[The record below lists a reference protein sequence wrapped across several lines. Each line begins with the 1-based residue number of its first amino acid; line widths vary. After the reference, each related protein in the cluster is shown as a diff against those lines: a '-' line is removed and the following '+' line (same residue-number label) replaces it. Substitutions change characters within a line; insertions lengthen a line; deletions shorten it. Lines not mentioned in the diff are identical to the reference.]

1 MIAWIL
7 VFVAVLA
14 GIEMWAR
21 PEIHAHVAKDYAI
34 LADKWIAVA
43 LIVALALL
51 VDALVRRFYW
61 HGYLKRRRG
70 LDTPALIQDIVTILL
85 VAIGLSIGL
94 TYVAGLSVTG
104 IVTASGATAII
115 LGIALQAVIQDLFS
129 GLAINFEGS
138 YAIGDWLTI
147 FTDQVPNPI
156 YGCVTHISWRSTYLT
171 LSDGSR
177 VMVPNHMVT
186 SNPVKNHSRPREAK
200 RLFVELCIDNR
211 IPTDRVVDIVL
222 GETFK
227 VVRAAGL
234 VRHPEPTVLVSRV
247 DSDAIYYEVRF
258 YHLPHMIEP
267 DMARSLVLTALL
279 DALQQSHL
287 ATPVT
292 QVEMTKAP
300 DVTFKFGE
308 EESRSL
314 VLRASLFENILEPE
328 HVEILVSNCRPA
340 ELPAGA
346 VLMAQGDAGSSMFI
360 IMEGAATVTIRG
372 DSGQSHEV
380 NILAA
385 GDVVG
390 EMSLMTG
397 APRNASVTALTRV
410 RVIEVTKNAIAMVLQ
425 KSPGLAERF
434 SAVLAERQQQ
444 NAELANRMIR
454 REEVQQDLLAR
465 ITAFFSRAFLGS

>member
-1 MIAWIL
+1 MIPWIL
-7 VFVAVLA
+7 VFVAILA
-14 GIEMWAR
+14 GIEIWAR
-21 PEIHAHVAKDYAI
+21 PEIHAHLAKAYAI
-34 LADKWIAVA
+34 LVDQWVAIA
-43 LIVALALL
+43 LIVAAALL

-94 TYVAGLSVTG
+94 TYIAGLSVTG
-104 IVTASGATAII
+104 IVTASGATAIV

-147 FTDQVPNPI
+147 FTDQVPDPI
-156 YGCVTHISWRSTYLT
+156 YGCVSHISWRSTYLT
-171 LSDGSR
+171 LADGSR
-177 VMVPNHMVT
+177 LMVPNHMVT
-186 SNPVKNHSRPREAK
+186 SNPVMNHSRPREAK
-200 RLFVELCIDNR
+200 RLSVELCIDNR
-211 IPTDRVVDIVL
+211 IPTDRVVDVLL

-227 VVRAAGL
+227 VVRAPGL
-234 VRHPEPTVLVSRV
+234 ARHPEPAVLVARM
-247 DSDAIYYEVRF
+247 DSDAIYYEARF
-258 YHLPHMIEP
+258 YHLPHEIEP
-267 DMARSLVLTALL
+267 DTARSQVRIALL
-279 DALQQSHL
+279 QALQQSGL

-292 QVEMTKAP
+292 QVELTKAP
-300 DVTFKFGE
+300 DVKFEFGE
-308 EESRSL
+308 KESRSL
-314 VLRASLFENILEPE
+314 VLRAPLFEDILEPE
-328 HVEILVSNCRPA
+328 HVDILISNCRPA

-346 VLMAQGDAGSSMFI
+346 VLMAQGDQGSSMFI

-372 DSGQSHEV
+372 DTGQSHEV

-385 GDVVG
+385 GDVAG

-410 RVIEVTKNAIAMVLQ
+410 RVLEVTKSAIALVLQ
-425 KSPGLAERF
+425 KSPELAERF

-444 NAELANRMIR
+444 NAELANRMIQ
-454 REEVQQDLLAR
+454 REAVQQDLLAR
-465 ITAFFSRAFLGS
+465 ITAFFSRAFRGS